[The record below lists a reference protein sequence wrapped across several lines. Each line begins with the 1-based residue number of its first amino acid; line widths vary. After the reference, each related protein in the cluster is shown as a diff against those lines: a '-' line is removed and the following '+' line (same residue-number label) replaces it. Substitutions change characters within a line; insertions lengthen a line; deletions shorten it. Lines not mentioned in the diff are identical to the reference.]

1 MGEDGT
7 TGSASRFKFSRYALE
22 EIALVGIPKEVVEGV
37 LLGPEQI
44 VDEIENLQA
53 YQSKVDFG
61 GGKEYLLRVIVNDG
75 VDPAVVV
82 TVYRTKKIEKY
93 WRES

>member
-1 MGEDGT
+1 MARRE
-7 TGSASRFKFSRYALE
+7 
-22 EIALVGIPKEVVEGV
+22 IPKDVVDRI
-37 LLGPEQI
+37 LMDPEQI
-44 VDEIENLQA
+44 LGEIENLRA
-53 YQSKVDFG
+53 YQSRVDFG
-61 GGKEYLLRVIVNDG
+61 REKVYLLRIIVNDG